1 MKRTARLFAGA
12 TALLATFLVST
23 FAVFA
28 AQPEPWQIWHQ
39 EAGSEAMAAID
50 WFDLYTLVFITLI
63 TIFVLV
69 LLAVVLIKFRASNNP
84 EPSRTSHNTL
94 LEVVW
99 TVTPI
104 AILIAIALPSFNLL
118 EKQFD
123 PGEEPTVTVKA
134 IGQTWYWDYEYQDES
149 EISFSSNMLL
159 EEDRE
164 GSGKEDKAR
173 YPRLLAVDN
182 ELVVPVGETVRVLV
196 TADPA
201 GVIHN
206 FAMPAFG
213 LKMDAIPGRT
223 NETWFKARKEGMY
236 YGQCSELCGV
246 NHAFMPIAIRVVS
259 REQYDAWQ
267 TAAAEDVGEA
277 NRALM
282 ASIEADKNMKLAQN
296 QTSSGDNQ

>member
-1 MKRTARLFAGA
+1 
-12 TALLATFLVST
+12 
-23 FAVFA
+23 
-28 AQPEPWQIWHQ
+28 
-39 EAGSEAMAAID
+39 MAAIE
-50 WFDLYTLVFITLI
+50 WFDLYTFWFITPI
-63 TIFVLV
+63 TIFVLI
-69 LLAVVLIKFRASNNP
+69 LLAVVLVKFRASTNP
-84 EPSRTSHNTL
+84 EPSKTSHNTAI
-94 LEVVW
+94 EVVW
-99 TVTPI
+99 TVAPI
-104 AILIAIALPSFNLL
+104 IILIAIALPSFQLL
-118 EKQFD
+118 ESQFD